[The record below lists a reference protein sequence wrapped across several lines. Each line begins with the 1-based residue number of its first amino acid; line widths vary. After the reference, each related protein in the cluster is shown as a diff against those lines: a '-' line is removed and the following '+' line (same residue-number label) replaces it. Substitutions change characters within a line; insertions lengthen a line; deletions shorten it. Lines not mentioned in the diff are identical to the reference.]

1 MTSPTSAGPI
11 ELLLSY
17 SREIVE
23 LQHKVHMKRLQLRF
37 MYGSGA
43 LSLAVGISSFGATA
57 VTWRKVDLGP
67 INAAMI
73 PLALIL
79 GAVSFGFYIYMSDH
93 PLPKLKALLLNLDIA
108 EERKRLSASQ
118 LHLDTSIRQFSY
130 KDSIP
135 GDLESLRKE
144 ATHYRRIH
152 NFFQSIIILGSLGTT
167 TAAALT
173 DAPSPYKEITI
184 GLSFLVGMS
193 AGFTGY
199 FKYKER
205 GFYLQQTADAIEQH
219 TTAFDLGIPPYAN
232 QDPAANLGAL
242 VREVENLRVEQR
254 KRQQQLDQP
263 HEGARPAAN

>member
-1 MTSPTSAGPI
+1 MAMAANVGPI

-23 LQHKVHMKRLQLRF
+23 LQNKVRIKRLQLRA
-37 MYGSGA
+37 MYGFAAAA
-43 LSLAVGISSFGATA
+43 LIGVLSSLGATA
-57 VTWRKVDLGP
+57 ATWRDLDLKEFNSVV
-67 INAAMI
+67 IT
-73 PLALIL
+73 LTLIS
-79 GAVSFGFYIYMSDH
+79 GAVATGVRLYMVDH
-93 PLPKLKALLLNLDIA
+93 PLPRLSDLLLDLDMA

-118 LHLDTSIRQFSY
+118 LHLDVRVRRFSY
-130 KDSIP
+130 VDSIP
-135 GDLESLRKE
+135 RELDSLRKE

-152 NFFQSIIILGSLGTT
+152 NFFQSVIIVGSLATT
-167 TAAALT
+167 TAASMT

-184 GLSFLVGMS
+184 GLSFIVGMS

-219 TTAFDLGIPPYAN
+219 ATAFELGLPPYVG
-232 QDPAANLGAL
+232 QDAENLASL
-242 VREVENLRVEQR
+242 TREVENLRVEQR

-263 HEGARPAAN
+263 HEGSRDQAP